1 MLANML
7 FDQILTAL
15 TQLFLDDST
24 LWLFVLT
31 YKSFFRCWVYFK
43 QWFLVH
49 QQHLHLFK
57 YELVI
62 FRQWSKFVSF
72 FNLLFQFGLDYL
84 TIASQLLHLILLSSP
99 QLIVFMQKHGNVQ
112 V

>member
-31 YKSFFRCWVYFK
+31 YNPFFCCWVYFK

-49 QQHLHLFK
+49 QQDLHLFK
-57 YELVI
+57 YKLLI
-62 FRQWSKFVSF
+62 F
-72 FNLLFQFGLDYL
+72 
-84 TIASQLLHLILLSSP
+84 
-99 QLIVFMQKHGNVQ
+99 
-112 V
+112 